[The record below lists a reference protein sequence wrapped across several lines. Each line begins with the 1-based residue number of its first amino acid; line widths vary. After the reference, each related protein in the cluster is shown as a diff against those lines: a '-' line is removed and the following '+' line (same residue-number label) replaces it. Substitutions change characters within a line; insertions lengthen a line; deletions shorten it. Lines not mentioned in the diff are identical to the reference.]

1 MAKVICALLR
11 YTDDEKSLV
20 MEHEKLRQSVR
31 KIKFKYFLFSFNFN
45 LALVKDIEI
54 ILIKVFV
61 VQFVILFLMDI
72 HSESLLSK
80 TKSNI
85 DFPLFYFNF

>member
-31 KIKFKYFLFSFNFN
+31 K
-45 LALVKDIEI
+45 VKLTFFYSH
-54 ILIKVFV
+54 LIF
-61 VQFVILFLMDI
+61 I
-72 HSESLLSK
+72 
-80 TKSNI
+80 
-85 DFPLFYFNF
+85 